1 MGSFSTMLNLQD
13 VYKRQHVNGHGIRG
27 PGFIAFF
34 EKFHQQRM
42 VPPGVLCQLF
52 LVLSRQKRRR
62 NRLVDE
68 RQQAHEELVVRGPHN
83 GSMESPV
90 SCSPVPART
99 DTLLYSCP
107 LLQDLCALCRRG
119 PAAGQT
125 GCLWLKDGAELK
137 QVAELPPHPAQ
148 TCLLYTSCNRR
159 CGCNCNNNSNSN
171 NSNSCNCCNRCNN
184 G

>member
-1 MGSFSTMLNLQD
+1 M
-13 VYKRQHVNGHGIRG
+13 
-27 PGFIAFF
+27 
-34 EKFHQQRM
+34 
-42 VPPGVLCQLF
+42 
-52 LVLSRQKRRR
+52 
-62 NRLVDE
+62 
-68 RQQAHEELVVRGPHN
+68 RGPHN

-148 TCLLYTSCNRR
+148 TVKAKVIYGFDLFRHKGSLAAAHFQYALGRQSADGLSQCSPAHAEALCQFHLIWQFLAGSQRLLHHNPAVQALRCLLRTALFLHGVPFLSIR
-159 CGCNCNNNSNSN
+159 S
-171 NSNSCNCCNRCNN
+171 
-184 G
+184 